1 MNTFEWTPE
10 LRFLVALALGFL
22 VGLERESTKIEE
34 QKMVFG
40 GVRTHPIISLLGFG
54 CAWFYKVGAT
64 LMLPVGLL
72 SIAALTLI
80 AYIAKIKV
88 ERYGSTSEISALLT
102 FVTGALALL
111 VDVWIAMAL
120 GVVNTI
126 LLSEK
131 AALESYV
138 ERLNKVE
145 FLATIKFLLVTV
157 IILPVLPNQ
166 EYTRFKLNPTTIW
179 EIVILVS
186 TLGFV
191 GYFLSKK
198 FGQKIGMWLSG
209 ALGGVVSSTALTMA
223 VGRIARKDPQR
234 AMEALQA
241 SVLAGSVM
249 NLRVLILIWLI
260 NDSIIP
266 VLAWRLVLLFFIG
279 VVLSVRIMW
288 RSSAGNENS
297 VPALQNPFEIRPAMA
312 FGALFVMLSV
322 ATGIVQKSFGDNGVL
337 GLSTIVGV
345 TDVVPFILSLIR
357 GSDVLVENS
366 SARDYYFHVKQHGCK
381 GSVLCG
387 AFTFD
392 QERNG
397 NNVLYLG
404 SAPRAFYLHSVV
416 KPLS

>member
-1 MNTFEWTPE
+1 MMNTFEWTPE

-54 CAWFYKVGAT
+54 CAWFYKIGAT
-64 LMLPVGLL
+64 SMLPIGLL
-72 SIAALTLI
+72 SVAAMTSI

-88 ERYGSTSEISALLT
+88 ERFGSTSEISALLT

-145 FLATIKFLLVTV
+145 FLATVKFLLVTV

-166 EYTRFKLNPTTIW
+166 EYTRFKLNPTGIW
-179 EIVILVS
+179 QIVILVS
-186 TLGFV
+186 TIGFI

-209 ALGGVVSSTALTMA
+209 ALGGVISSTALTMA
-223 VGRIARKDPQR
+223 VGRIARKNPQR
-234 AMEALQA
+234 AEEALQA
-241 SVLAGSVM
+241 SVLASSVM
-249 NLRVLILIWLI
+249 NLRVLVLIWLI
-260 NDSIIP
+260 NSS
-266 VLAWRLVLLFFIG
+266 VVSLLAWRLVLLFLIG
-279 VVLSVRIMW
+279 IALAVRIMW
-288 RSSAGNENS
+288 RSTSNKED
-297 VPALQNPFEIRPAMA
+297 VMPMLQNPFEIRPAMA
-312 FGALFVMLSV
+312 FAALFVILSV
-322 ATGIVQKSFGDNGVL
+322 VTGIVQTNLGDSGVL
-337 GLSTIVGV
+337 GLSAVVGV

-357 GSDVLVENS
+357 GT
-366 SARDYYFHVKQHGCK
+366 G
-381 GSVLCG
+381 
-387 AFTFD
+387 
-392 QERNG
+392 
-397 NNVLYLG
+397 
-404 SAPRAFYLHSVV
+404 
-416 KPLS
+416 PLSKIVVPAIILAMLSNTIAKGVYFAVLSPTTRKETIITYSAWSLLHVPLVFIRV

>member
-40 GVRTHPIISLLGFG
+40 GVRTHPIIGLLGFG
-54 CAWFYKVGAT
+54 CAWFYKIGAV

-72 SIAALTLI
+72 SIAALTSI

-111 VDVWIAMAL
+111 VDVWIAMAI

-157 IILPVLPNQ
+157 IILPVLPDQ
-166 EYTRFKLNPTTIW
+166 EYTPFKLNPTSIW
-179 EIVILVS
+179 KIVILVC
-186 TLGFV
+186 TIGFV

-209 ALGGVVSSTALTMA
+209 ALGGVISSTALTLA

-234 AMEALQA
+234 AEEALQA

-249 NLRVLILIWLI
+249 NLRILILIWLI

-279 VVLSVRIMW
+279 VALSLRIIW
-288 RSSAGNENS
+288 RSSTNTENS
-297 VPALQNPFEIRPAMA
+297 VPTLQNPFEIRPAIGFA
-312 FGALFVMLSV
+312 LLFVILSV
-322 ATGIVQKSFGDNGVL
+322 ITGFVKSTVGNS
-337 GLSTIVGV
+337 GLLAVSAIVGV
-345 TDVVPFILSLIR
+345 SDIDPFILSLVQ
-357 GSDVLVENS
+357 GSDGTLHIFT
-366 SARDYYFHVKQHGCK
+366 SAIILAMMSNTIAKAIYFWSLSPMTRKETALKYSIYALLHVPFI
-381 GSVLCG
+381 LW
-387 AFTFD
+387 
-392 QERNG
+392 
-397 NNVLYLG
+397 
-404 SAPRAFYLHSVV
+404 
-416 KPLS
+416 

>member
-54 CAWFYKVGAT
+54 CAWFYKVGVVF
-64 LMLPVGLL
+64 MLPVGLL
-72 SIAALTLI
+72 SIAALTSI
-80 AYIAKIKV
+80 AYIAKIKIG
-88 ERYGSTSEISALLT
+88 RFGSTSEISALLT

-111 VDVWIAMAL
+111 VDVWIAMAI

-166 EYTRFKLNPTTIW
+166 EYTSFKLNPTKIW

-186 TLGFV
+186 SIGFV

-198 FGQKIGMWLSG
+198 FGHKVGMWLSG

-223 VGRIARKDPQR
+223 VGRIAQKNPQS
-234 AMEALQA
+234 ATEALQA

-249 NLRVLILIWLI
+249 NLRILVLIWLI
-260 NDSIIP
+260 NASLIP
-266 VLAWRLVLLFFIG
+266 ALAWRLVLLFFFG
-279 VVLSVRIMW
+279 VLLSVRVMW
-288 RSSAGNENS
+288 RSPSGNQDS
-297 VPALQNPFEIRPAMA
+297 VPTLQNPFEIRPAMGFA
-312 FGALFVMLSV
+312 ALFVILSV
-322 ATGIVQKSFGDNGVL
+322 VTGVVQKSIGDAGVL
-337 GLSTIVGV
+337 GLAGIVGV
-345 TDVVPFILSLIR
+345 TDIDPFILSLVH
-357 GSDVLVENS
+357 GSDALSKIVVPAIIIAMMSNTI
-366 SARDYYFHVKQHGCK
+366 AK
-381 GSVLCG
+381 GSATLPC
-387 AFTFD
+387 FHP
-392 QERNG
+392 QPEK
-397 NNVLYLG
+397 
-404 SAPRAFYLHSVV
+404 
-416 KPLS
+416 KPQ

>member
-54 CAWFYKVGAT
+54 CAWFYKVGAV

-72 SIAALTLI
+72 SIAALTSI
-80 AYIAKIKV
+80 AYIAKIKIG
-88 ERYGSTSEISALLT
+88 RFGSTSEISALLT

-111 VDVWIAMAL
+111 VDVWISMAI

-157 IILPVLPNQ
+157 IILPVLPDQ
-166 EYTRFKLNPTTIW
+166 EYTPFKLNPTKIW

-186 TLGFV
+186 SIGFV

-198 FGQKIGMWLSG
+198 FGQKVGMWLSG

-223 VGRIARKDPQR
+223 VGRIAQKNPQR

-249 NLRVLILIWLI
+249 NLRILILIWLI

-266 VLAWRLVLLFFIG
+266 VLAWRLVLLFLIG
-279 VVLSVRIMW
+279 VALSVRIMW
-288 RSSAGNENS
+288 RSPSASQDS
-297 VPALQNPFEIRPAMA
+297 VPTLQNPFEIRPAMA
-312 FGALFVMLSV
+312 F
-322 ATGIVQKSFGDNGVL
+322 
-337 GLSTIVGV
+337 
-345 TDVVPFILSLIR
+345 
-357 GSDVLVENS
+357 
-366 SARDYYFHVKQHGCK
+366 
-381 GSVLCG
+381 
-387 AFTFD
+387 
-392 QERNG
+392 
-397 NNVLYLG
+397 
-404 SAPRAFYLHSVV
+404 
-416 KPLS
+416 

>member
-40 GVRTHPIISLLGFG
+40 GVRTHPIISLMGFG
-54 CAWFYKVGAT
+54 CAWFFKIGAS

-72 SIAALTLI
+72 SIAALTSI

-88 ERYGSTSEISALLT
+88 ERFGSTSEISALLT

-111 VDVWIAMAL
+111 VDVWIAMAI

-166 EYTRFKLNPTTIW
+166 EYTRFKLNPTSIW
-179 EIVILVS
+179 QIVILVS
-186 TLGFV
+186 SIGFV

-198 FGQKIGMWLSG
+198 FGQRVGMWLSG
-209 ALGGVVSSTALTMA
+209 ALGGIVSSTALTMA
-223 VGRIARKDPQR
+223 VGRIARKHPER
-234 AMEALQA
+234 AEEALQA
-241 SVLAGSVM
+241 SVLASSVM
-249 NLRVLILIWLI
+249 NLRVLVLIWVI
-260 NDSIIP
+260 NSS
-266 VLAWRLVLLFFIG
+266 VVWLLAWRLVILFLIG
-279 VVLSVRIMW
+279 VALAIRIMW
-288 RSSAGNENS
+288 RNSANNEDG

-312 FGALFVMLSV
+312 FALLFVILSV
-322 ATGIVQKSFGDNGVL
+322 VTRFVQTSLGDSGVI
-337 GLSTIVGV
+337 GLSAVVGV
-345 TDVVPFILSLIR
+345 TDVVPFILSLIQ
-357 GSDVLVENS
+357 GADAMSKLIVPAIVLAMLSNTI
-366 SARDYYFHVKQHGCK
+366 AKGIYFAVLSPATRKETIITYSVWSLLHV
-381 GSVLCG
+381 
-387 AFTFD
+387 
-392 QERNG
+392 
-397 NNVLYLG
+397 
-404 SAPRAFYLHSVV
+404 
-416 KPLS
+416 PLVFIHA

>member
-54 CAWFYKVGAT
+54 CAWFYKIGAT
-64 LMLPVGLL
+64 FMLPIGLL
-72 SIAALTLI
+72 SIAALTSI

-186 TLGFV
+186 TIGFV

-209 ALGGVVSSTALTMA
+209 ALGGIISSTALTMA
-223 VGRIARKDPQR
+223 VGRIARKNPQR
-234 AMEALQA
+234 AEEALQA
-241 SVLAGSVM
+241 SVLASSVM
-249 NLRVLILIWLI
+249 NLRVLVLIWVI
-260 NDSIIP
+260 NASVVP
-266 VLAWRLVLLFFIG
+266 LLAWRLILLFLIG
-279 VVLSVRIMW
+279 VALAVRIMW
-288 RSSAGNENS
+288 RSTSNNAEG
-297 VPALQNPFEIRPAMA
+297 VPTLQNPFEIRPAMA
-312 FGALFVMLSV
+312 FAALFVVLSV
-322 ATGIVQKSFGDNGVL
+322 VTGVVQKALGDAGVL
-337 GLSTIVGV
+337 GLSAIVGV
-345 TDVVPFILSLIR
+345 TDIDPYILSL
-357 GSDVLVENS
+357 V
-366 SARDYYFHVKQHGCK
+366 HGT
-381 GSVLCG
+381 
-387 AFTFD
+387 A
-392 QERNG
+392 
-397 NNVLYLG
+397 
-404 SAPRAFYLHSVV
+404 
-416 KPLS
+416 PLSSIIVPAIIIAMLSNTIAKGVYFAVLSPSTRRETIVTYSAWALLHVPLILIRV

>member
-1 MNTFEWTPE
+1 MNTFDWTPE

-54 CAWFYKVGAT
+54 CAWFYKVGAVF
-64 LMLPVGLL
+64 MLPVGLL
-72 SIAALTLI
+72 SVAALTSI

-88 ERYGSTSEISALLT
+88 ERFGSTSEISALLT
-102 FVTGALALL
+102 FVVGALALL
-111 VDVWIAMAL
+111 GDVWIAMAL

-131 AALESYV
+131 SALESYV

-145 FLATIKFLLVTV
+145 FLATVKFLLVTV
-157 IILPVLPNQ
+157 IILPVLPDQ
-166 EYTRFKLNPTTIW
+166 EYTPFKLNPTKIW

-186 TLGFV
+186 SIGFV

-198 FGQKIGMWLSG
+198 FGQKVGMWLSG

-223 VGRIARKDPQR
+223 VGRIAQKNPQR

-249 NLRVLILIWLI
+249 NLRILILIWFI
-260 NDSIIP
+260 NASIIP
-266 VLAWRLVLLFFIG
+266 VLAWRLVILFFIG
-279 VVLSVRIMW
+279 VGLSVRIMW
-288 RSSAGNENS
+288 RSPADHQDS

-312 FGALFVMLSV
+312 FGALFVILSV
-322 ATGIVQKSFGDNGVL
+322 ITGIVQKSFGDSGVL
-337 GLSTIVGV
+337 GLSTVVGV
-345 TDVVPFILSLIR
+345 TDVVPFVLSLIR
-357 GSDVLVENS
+357 GSDTLSKIVVPAIMIAMLSNTVARGAYFAVLSPTTRKETAITYS
-366 SARDYYFHVKQHGCK
+366 IWA
-381 GSVLCG
+381 VL
-387 AFTFD
+387 
-392 QERNG
+392 
-397 NNVLYLG
+397 
-404 SAPRAFYLHSVV
+404 HI
-416 KPLS
+416 PLILIYS